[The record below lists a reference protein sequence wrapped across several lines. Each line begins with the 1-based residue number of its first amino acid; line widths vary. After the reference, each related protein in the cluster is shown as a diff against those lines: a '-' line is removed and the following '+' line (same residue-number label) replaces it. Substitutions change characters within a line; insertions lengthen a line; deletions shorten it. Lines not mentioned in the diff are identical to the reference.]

1 MVSLIL
7 PGARIVLPSLHLFVD
22 LGFDDGQ
29 IFKVKK
35 TPGRGQRVS
44 EVRVI
49 QPERAEYVGGG
60 EVNKVPLPFDQNRL
74 VQSWGIPR
82 FVMEENPPT
91 HASAD
96 PPVTLRPLFLIIS
109 GWVKPW
115 GYFKRILATMINR
128 RVDGTFGIHVDHHG
142 EQILLFL
149 AVEVDCRVLD
159 VSRIAVRDD
168 EKFVGVEGKAP
179 VARAVFA
186 KQVIEPVNA
195 EERVLVAG
203 ACRPERAVGLLL
215 DKGSRPVIGVVVD
228 KKEVLYPLRTV
239 VFEEIRQAD
248 DFIPAHHEG

>member
-7 PGARIVLPSLHLFVD
+7 PGARIVLPSLHLFLD

-60 EVNKVPLPFDQNRL
+60 DVDKVPLPFDQNRL

-115 GYFKRILATMINR
+115 GYFQRILATMINCR
-128 RVDGTFGIHVDHHG
+128 IDGTFGIHVDHHG

-149 AVEVDCRVLD
+149 AVEEDCRVLD
-159 VSRIAVRDD
+159 VSRITGRDE

-203 ACRPERAVGLLL
+203 ARRPERAVGLRF
-215 DKGSRPVIGVVVD
+215 DKGSRPILGVVVD
-228 KKEVLYPLRTV
+228 KKKVIHSLRAII
-239 VFEEIRQAD
+239 FEEIR
-248 DFIPAHHEG
+248 